1 MKKLLFYSIFLLLA
15 GWSLQSCE
23 VSPGDDEDGGDPSN
37 LGVYVVMEGN
47 MSDNNGMLCYIDGE
61 GKLFTAK
68 NADGSETTDLYGAA
82 NGGAKVGN
90 VLQDIY
96 LYHGKIYMLTQN
108 GPDRGGDGYMVI
120 CDAKTMKQE
129 RVFGNESALADP
141 GIWPQHLVV
150 VDEETVFV
158 RYSTSDNETHAG
170 IRIFNPKTDELS
182 GDIPGTAGVFMTEGS
197 MKMRMV
203 YHDGKIFAPCGF
215 DLVVLDARQRGKEI
229 ARVKFD
235 SQIKGIVLGLD
246 NNIYMT
252 IAGQYEGKTTVPDV
266 TTDPSQME
274 IKYLTRSRIVGVN
287 SSTYEQIS
295 EKKMPSGVNF
305 PVHSAAP
312 GIGMCASFTED
323 AVFFWDGPFKAFKI
337 WRYEYKTG
345 KLAKIIDLTASLE
358 NMGWTIYGYIGVG
371 QDNKLYVGT
380 SDYLR
385 TRVLTFDPVTGERL
399 PDSYDIDSGS
409 PSGIDFPIRFPER

>member
-1 MKKLLFYSIFLLLA
+1 MKRSLFYFL
-15 GWSLQSCE
+15 SLFLVGLVLQACQFG
-23 VSPGDDEDGGDPSN
+23 PDDDDDDGDSSN

-47 MSDNNGMLCYIDGE
+47 MSDNNGMLCYINKE
-61 GKLFTAK
+61 GVMFSGKS
-68 NADGSETTDLYGAA
+68 ADGSETNDLYGAA
-82 NGGAKVGN
+82 NAGAKVGN

-108 GPDRGGDGYMVI
+108 GPDRGGDGYLAI
-120 CDAKTMKQE
+120 CDAKTMVKE

-141 GIWPQHLVV
+141 DIWPQHLIV
-150 VDEETVFV
+150 VDENTIYV
-158 RYSTSDNETHAG
+158 RYSSSDMESRAG

-182 GDIPGTAGVFMTEGS
+182 ADLPGTAGTFMTEGS

-203 YHDGKIFAPCGF
+203 YYEGKIFAPCGF
-215 DLVVLDARQRGKEI
+215 DLVVLDTRQSGKEI

-235 SQIKGIVLGLD
+235 SQIKGIVLGHD

-252 IAGQYEGKTTVPDV
+252 IAGQYEGQTTVPDAGS
-266 TTDPSQME
+266 DPTQLP
-274 IKYLTRSRIVGVN
+274 IKYLTQSRIVGIN

-295 EKKMPSGVNF
+295 EKKMPSGINF

-345 KLAKIIDLTASLE
+345 KLAKIIDLSSRLE
-358 NMGWTIYGYIGVG
+358 NLGWTIYGYIGVG

-385 TRVLTFDPVTGERL
+385 TKVLTFDPVTGEQL
-399 PDSYDIDSGS
+399 SDSYDIDSGS

>member
-1 MKKLLFYSIFLLLA
+1 MT
-15 GWSLQSCE
+15 
-23 VSPGDDEDGGDPSN
+23 
-37 LGVYVVMEGN
+37 
-47 MSDNNGMLCYIDGE
+47 
-61 GKLFTAK
+61 GKANCLPRKTR
-68 NADGSETTDLYGAA
+68 TGARPPTCTVPA

-229 ARVKFD
+229 A
-235 SQIKGIVLGLD
+235 G
-246 NNIYMT
+246 
-252 IAGQYEGKTTVPDV
+252 
-266 TTDPSQME
+266 
-274 IKYLTRSRIVGVN
+274 
-287 SSTYEQIS
+287 
-295 EKKMPSGVNF
+295 
-305 PVHSAAP
+305 
-312 GIGMCASFTED
+312 
-323 AVFFWDGPFKAFKI
+323 
-337 WRYEYKTG
+337 
-345 KLAKIIDLTASLE
+345 
-358 NMGWTIYGYIGVG
+358 
-371 QDNKLYVGT
+371 
-380 SDYLR
+380 
-385 TRVLTFDPVTGERL
+385 
-399 PDSYDIDSGS
+399 
-409 PSGIDFPIRFPER
+409 